1 MIADGEW
8 MSSESANTGLRIV
21 AFHNLQP
28 AYRIAAAWAERM
40 GHTLSLVVT
49 TPGPSTRRTTLYRNI
64 LATAPPE
71 QDVLVTTRLRR
82 VALPLIEALA
92 PDLILSFTFP
102 YRLPPEIIALSR
114 VAAVNLHPTP
124 LPRYRGPNPMRM
136 IYDGAPM
143 LGATLHY
150 LDNDF
155 DTGAILS
162 QAEGPMPETLSTETV
177 FASWGPLMMRA
188 LSEGMERAIAG
199 DPGRPQDHSLATHSP
214 EFSEQEHWLD
224 WNLPKMTLYQRAAG
238 LNIVGAAKAMIDGQA
253 YRIQRLDPVA
263 DAAFAVPGAILD
275 RSDDTLTVAVADG
288 AIRVTA
294 IPIDA

>member
-1 MIADGEW
+1 
-8 MSSESANTGLRIV
+8 MSSENSKAGLRIV

-49 TPGPSTRRTTLYRNI
+49 TPGPATRRTTLYRAI

-82 VALPLIEALA
+82 VALPLIEAIA

-102 YRLPPEIIALSR
+102 YRLPPEILAIPR
-114 VAAVNLHPTP
+114 IAAVNLHPTP

-162 QAEGPMPETLSTETV
+162 QAEGPMPETLSTEAI
-177 FASWGPLMMRA
+177 FGAWGLMMMRA
-188 LSEGMERAIAG
+188 LSAGMERAIAG
-199 DPGRPQDHSLATHSP
+199 DPGRSQDDALATYSP
-214 EFSEQEHWLD
+214 EFTEEERWLD
-224 WNLPKMTLYQRAAG
+224 WRLPSATLYQRAAG
-238 LNIVGAAKAMIDGQA
+238 LNIVGAAKGMIDGEA
-253 YRIQRLDPVA
+253 YRIQHLEPVA
-263 DAAFAVPGAILD
+263 DAAPATPGMIMD
-275 RSDDTLTVAVADG
+275 RSDETLIIAVADG
-288 AIRVTA
+288 AVRIAAT
-294 IPIDA
+294 PISN

>member
-1 MIADGEW
+1 MQNEGAR
-8 MSSESANTGLRIV
+8 TGLRIV

-49 TPGPSTRRTTLYRNI
+49 TPGPSTRRTTIYRNI
-64 LATAPPE
+64 LATAPPV

-102 YRLPPEIIALSR
+102 YRLPPEIIAIPR
-114 VAAVNLHPTP
+114 IAAVNLHPTP

-177 FASWGPLMMRA
+177 FGAWGPLMMRV

-199 DPGRPQDHSLATHSP
+199 DPGRPQDHALATQSP
-214 EFSEQEHWLD
+214 DFSEDERWLD
-224 WNLPKMTLYQRAAG
+224 WRLPKTTLYQRAAG
-238 LNIVGAAKAMIDGQA
+238 LNIVGAAKGMIGGQP

-263 DAAFAVPGAILD
+263 DAASAAPGTVVD
-275 RSDDTLTVAVADG
+275 RTDDTLTIAVADG
-288 AIRVTA
+288 AVRVTA
-294 IPIDA
+294 TSLTD

>member
-1 MIADGEW
+1 
-8 MSSESANTGLRIV
+8 MSSEHAKTGLRIV

-49 TPGPSTRRTTLYRNI
+49 TPGPATRRTAIYRQI

-71 QDVLVTTRLRR
+71 QDILVTTRLRR

-102 YRLPPEIIALSR
+102 YRLPPEILAIPR
-114 VAAVNLHPTP
+114 IAAVNLHPTP

-177 FASWGPLMMRA
+177 FAVWGPLMMRV

-199 DPGRPQDHSLATHSP
+199 DPGQPQDNTRATYSP
-214 EFSEQEHWLD
+214 EFSEEECWLD
-224 WNLPKMTLYQRAAG
+224 WRLPAATLYQRAAG
-238 LNIVGAAKAMIDGQA
+238 LNIVGAVKGMIGGQA
-253 YRIQRLDPVA
+253 YRIQRLEPLA
-263 DAAFAVPGAILD
+263 DAALTTPGTLVD
-275 RSDDTLTVAVADG
+275 RAGEELIIAVADG
-288 AIRVTA
+288 AVRVNAT
-294 IPIDA
+294 PLTD

>member
-1 MIADGEW
+1 
-8 MSSESANTGLRIV
+8 MSGKNAKTGLQIV

-49 TPGPSTRRTTLYRNI
+49 TPGPSTRRTTLYRAI

-102 YRLPPEIIALSR
+102 YRLPPEILAIPR
-114 VAAVNLHPTP
+114 IAAVNLHPTP

-162 QAEGPMPETLSTETV
+162 QAEGPMPEILSTETV
-177 FASWGPLMMRA
+177 FGAWGPLMMRA

-199 DPGRPQDHSLATHSP
+199 DPGRPQNHALATGSP
-214 EFSEQEHWLD
+214 EFSEVERWLD
-224 WNLPKMTLYQRAAG
+224 WGLPSATLYHRAAG
-238 LNIVGAAKAMIDGQA
+238 LNIVGAAKGMIDGQA
-253 YRIQRLDPVA
+253 YRIQRLEPVT
-263 DAAFAVPGAILD
+263 DATPAPPGAIVD
-275 RSDDTLTVAVADG
+275 RSDETMIIAVADG
-288 AIRVTA
+288 AVRVTA
-294 IPIDA
+294 TPISD